1 MGLLDGF
8 VLLLVAHDGW
18 VQSICRTVV
27 WTNHLAWKWTEPLY
41 TKETVG
47 HSSTVSLRQGF
58 SKFRPLGNT
67 LCVCGWGGPK
77 KKNSHTPC
85 FASFTDPILRPVALR
100 KEMLLLSDTKCSR
113 YSQLPAFSHTTL
125 LFVKSGSF
133 LCSTSWIT
141 VMHVFPKDITLYCFS
156 PI

>member
-27 WTNHLAWKWTEPLY
+27 WTNHLAWKLTEPLY

-58 SKFRPLGNT
+58 SKFRQLGT
-67 LCVCGWGGPK
+67 LCVCVCGGGTK
-77 KKNSHTPC
+77 KKKFPHPLFCFIHRPHFETHGSKKGNAFAVRYKVFSVLSAPGVQSH
-85 FASFTDPILRPVALR
+85 
-100 KEMLLLSDTKCSR
+100 
-113 YSQLPAFSHTTL
+113 YSII
-125 LFVKSGSF
+125 
-133 LCSTSWIT
+133 C
-141 VMHVFPKDITLYCFS
+141 
-156 PI
+156 